1 MTGASRAGNS
11 GCFERASK
19 GPVSRPRSGRVRPSA
34 SHSVSQSAQAME
46 LASAHPDAVRR
57 RREAE
62 LRCGAAFC
70 QIPKSD

>member
-1 MTGASRAGNS
+1 MTGAVRAGHS
-11 GCFERASK
+11 DCLER
-19 GPVSRPRSGRVRPSA
+19 VSRGAFSRSRSERVRPSA
-34 SHSVSQSAQAME
+34 SHSVSQSALALE

-70 QIPKSD
+70 QILKSD